1 MIRLLRS
8 EPALLGGFLNALVL
22 VLSVFVFHWDAE
34 QVAAIQG
41 LALAFTALLVRTAVT
56 PVAKV
61 VPLATEVATKTVE
74 KLDGSVIGAVGAVSG
89 TAKGIIHSTVN
100 EVLGPFTGGH
110 E

>member
-1 MIRLLRS
+1 VES
-8 EPALLGGFLNALVL
+8 
-22 VLSVFVFHWDAE
+22 
-34 QVAAIQG
+34 
-41 LALAFTALLVRTAVT
+41 
-56 PVAKV
+56 
-61 VPLATEVATKTVE
+61 LATEVATKTVE